1 MFEVEQSIAQA
12 QEKFNEMV
20 RYVREDGQSDDAYRA
35 EVGLLRS
42 VLALGRFLLAA
53 WFAGKRGGDVG
64 KAVVT
69 DSGQVLPRER
79 RKVRRYLSVF
89 GELELARCYYH
100 QDGSPG
106 LFPLEE
112 EANLP
117 AEIPSHFV
125 QQLALGR
132 TARMTYDEAIA
143 ELEELFGFTLRKET
157 LQEMAARVAAD
168 ADPYYESQGTPRR
181 ETEGKILV
189 VTADGKGVP
198 MVKGEPAE
206 LRVRLRKGEKHSRK
220 KEAVVAAVYT
230 IEAQPRTAQ
239 DVVREVR
246 DKEPPAERPK
256 PQNKRLRA
264 TLNGKEDAFAWVRG
278 EVERRDPH
286 HRKKRVCLT
295 DAGTGLQ
302 RLALAKLDGFTLIL
316 DLFHAMEYL
325 WKAAHAF
332 HPEGSKEAE
341 AFVRERLVMLLEGKV
356 GYVIGGLRQKL
367 TKHRRRL
374 RKPQRKVLQT
384 VIGYYEANRR
394 WMRYHE
400 YLAAGYP
407 IGSGAAEGACRH
419 LVKDRMEGSGMR
431 WSLPGAEAILKTR
444 AVSLNGDW
452 DPFWHFHMQRDR
464 QRRFGARR
472 WSPAVPSAAE
482 KTAA

>member
-20 RYVREDGQSDDAYRA
+20 RYVGEAGQSDDAYRA
-35 EVGLLRS
+35 EVRLLRG
-42 VLALGRFLLAA
+42 VLALGRCLLGA

-64 KAVVT
+64 EAIVT
-69 DSGQVLPRER
+69 ASSERLPRER
-79 RKVRRYLSVF
+79 TKSRRYLSVF
-89 GELELARCYYH
+89 GELELPRCYYH
-100 QDGSPG
+100 KDGSPG
-106 LFPLEE
+106 IFPLEE

-117 AEIPSHFV
+117 EEIPSHFV

-143 ELEELFGFTLRKET
+143 ELEGLFGFTLRKET
-157 LQEMAARVAAD
+157 LQEMAATVAAD
-168 ADPYYESQGTPRR
+168 ADAYYESQGTPRP
-181 ETEGKILV
+181 ETEGKIV
-189 VTADGKGVP
+189 VVAADGKGVP
-198 MVKGEPAE
+198 MLKGEPAAH
-206 LRVRLRKGEKHSRK
+206 RVRLRKGEKHSRK

-230 IEAQPRTAQ
+230 IAAQPRTAE
-239 DVVREVR
+239 DVVHEVR
-246 DKEPPAERPK
+246 DNHPPAERPK

-264 TLNGKEDAFAWVRG
+264 TLKGKEDTFAWVRG

-302 RLALAKLDGFTLIL
+302 RLALANLDGFTLIL
-316 DLFHAMEYL
+316 DLFHALEYL
-325 WKAAHAF
+325 WKAAHVF
-332 HPEGSKEAE
+332 HAEGSDAAE

-367 TKHRRRL
+367 TKHRRHL

-394 WMRYHE
+394 WMRYDQ

-444 AVSLNGDW
+444 AVYLNGDW
-452 DPFWHFHMQRDR
+452 ETFWCFHMQRDA
-464 QRRFGARR
+464 QRRFGDRR
-472 WSPAVPSAAE
+472 WHPVAHSATVE
-482 KTAA
+482 TAA